1 MDTVKT
7 MDIQS
12 QKTKN
17 KNMSTVQTESTH
29 VLCLRGKK
37 CFVCH
42 GFGLGT
48 FIVEKG
54 D

>member
-7 MDIQS
+7 MEIQS
-12 QKTKN
+12 KKKT
-17 KNMSTVQTESTH
+17 NMSTVQTESTH

-42 GFGLGT
+42 GFGPET
-48 FIVEKG
+48 FIVEKSN
-54 D
+54 

>member
-29 VLCLRGKK
+29 VLCLRGKNVSYVTALDWK
-37 CFVCH
+37 H
-42 GFGLGT
+42 SS
-48 FIVEKG
+48 
-54 D
+54 